1 MDFRHLYRDILD
13 GLGASLLVTDPDS
26 LRIVWSNATAEN
38 LLRAPAGGLTGR
50 DRAAIR
56 LAREVAPDTPL
67 PWPPSEDR
75 IRDVPVL
82 LARDDATLVPVS
94 WHLMPLRHDGKAF
107 IGEVFFDIAARRV
120 RQLRQGMAKRLE
132 AIGGLAAGIAHEINT
147 PVQYIGDS
155 MTFLTEAGEDMDR
168 LFDLY
173 RELERTAPDTHGLRD
188 VRNRIRRT
196 AAEIDEAFLLEEIPR
211 ARARITEG
219 VARITDIVLA
229 MKRFAHPGGEEKRL
243 VDVNRALEDTVTV
256 TRNEWKYAA
265 RLETDLD
272 PGLPLVPAHAGDL
285 SQVFLN
291 LVVNAAQA
299 VAEAVG
305 DSGEKGVIR
314 VKTRLSGD
322 RAVVCVSD
330 TGPGVPQALQET
342 IFDPFFTTKEVGKGT
357 GQGLALVHDIVVNK
371 HGGTVRLESSP
382 GQGAAFTVELP
393 LVARETHPETP

>member
-1 MDFRHLYRDILD
+1 
-13 GLGASLLVTDPDS
+13 
-26 LRIVWSNATAEN
+26 
-38 LLRAPAGGLTGR
+38 
-50 DRAAIR
+50 
-56 LAREVAPDTPL
+56 
-67 PWPPSEDR
+67 
-75 IRDVPVL
+75 
-82 LARDDATLVPVS
+82 
-94 WHLMPLRHDGKAF
+94 MPLRHDGKAF
-107 IGEVFFDIAARRV
+107 LGEVFFDIAARRV

-173 RELERTAPDTHGLRD
+173 RELERTAPDTPGLRD
-188 VRNRIRRT
+188 VRDRIRRT
-196 AAEIDEAFLLEEIPR
+196 AAEIDAAFLLEEIPR

-229 MKRFAHPGGEEKRL
+229 LKRFAHPGGEEKRL
-243 VDVNRALEDTVTV
+243 VDLNRALEDTVTV

-272 PGLPLVPAHAGDL
+272 RGLPLVPAHAGDL

-291 LVVNAAQA
+291 LMVNAAQA

-305 DSGEKGVIR
+305 DSGEKGLIR

-382 GQGAAFTVELP
+382 GQGATFTVELP
-393 LVARETHPETP
+393 LAARENHPEAT